1 MELKPVILDENKLQE
16 LAEKYA
22 MEGAEKAIRDYYTRY
37 DSPFVKACEKR
48 LMEMAP
54 PYNFDLPDL
63 TAAINRALSAKI
75 ETLCDKIVANTYI
88 EAFNRVFVGWS
99 YEKGIAESN
108 DLYRNYAEYVKDREG
123 DDFDSEQLGIKVRNS
138 SFGFMY
144 IEFSYE
150 GENEFVLSLME
161 NGYDDKGENLYKITS
176 LPHASK
182 WSSGKMPMMSITL
195 KDGARAEMPM
205 SANILDCDFMAFLA
219 KLLLHNVKVR
229 INSYHHWEDKDD

>member
-1 MELKPVILDENKLQE
+1 MELKPVTLDESKLQA

-22 MEGAEKAIRDYYTRY
+22 IEGAEKAIRDYYTRF
-37 DSPFVKACEKR
+37 DSPFVKACEER
-48 LMEMAP
+48 LMKMAP
-54 PYNFDLPDL
+54 SYNFDLPDL

-88 EAFNRVFVGWS
+88 EAFNRVFVGWG

-138 SFGFMY
+138 SYGFMH

-150 GENEFVLSLME
+150 GENEFFLSLME

-182 WSSGKMPMMSITL
+182 WSLGQMPMMSITL

-219 KLLLHNVKVR
+219 NLLLHNVKVR

>member
-1 MELKPVILDENKLQE
+1 MELKPVTLDESKLQA

-22 MEGAEKAIRDYYTRY
+22 IEGAEKAIRDYYTRY
-37 DSPFVKACEKR
+37 DSPFVKACEER
-48 LMEMAP
+48 LMKMAP
-54 PYNFDLPDL
+54 SYNFDLPDL

-88 EAFNRVFVGWS
+88 EAFNRVFVGCS

-108 DLYRNYAEYVKDREG
+108 DIYRNYAEYVKDREG

-144 IEFSYE
+144 IEFSYD
-150 GENEFVLSLME
+150 GENEFILSLME
-161 NGYDDKGENLYKITS
+161 NGHDDKGENLYKITS

-182 WSSGKMPMMSITL
+182 WNSGKMPMMSITL

-205 SANILDCDFMAFLA
+205 SANILDCDFMAFIA
-219 KLLLHNVKVR
+219 KLLLHSVKVR

>member
-1 MELKPVILDENKLQE
+1 MELKPVTLDENKLQE

-22 MEGAEKAIRDYYTRY
+22 IEGAERAIKDYYTRF

-54 PYNFDLPDL
+54 SYNFDLPDL

-88 EAFNRVFVGWS
+88 EAFNRVFVGWG
-99 YEKGIAESN
+99 YEKGIAESQ

-123 DDFDSEQLGIKVRNS
+123 DDFDSEQLGIKVRKS
-138 SFGFMY
+138 SYGFMY

-176 LPHASK
+176 LPNASK
-182 WSSGKMPMMSITL
+182 WNSGKMPMMSITL

-205 SANILDCDFMAFLA
+205 SANILDCDFMAFIA

>member
-1 MELKPVILDENKLQE
+1 MELKPVTLDENELQE

-22 MEGAEKAIRDYYTRY
+22 IEGAERAIKDYYTRF

-54 PYNFDLPDL
+54 SYNFDLPDL

-88 EAFNRVFVGWS
+88 EAFNRVFVGWG
-99 YEKGIAESN
+99 YEKGIAESQ

-123 DDFDSEQLGIKVRNS
+123 DDFDSEQLGIKVRKS
-138 SFGFMY
+138 SYGFMY

-182 WSSGKMPMMSITL
+182 WNSGKMPMMSITL

-205 SANILDCDFMAFLA
+205 SANILDCDFMAFIA